1 MKQIRSYLLVST
13 FIFSFTA
20 TAQELKSYKLQKQ
33 PFKEFTITG
42 KIEGRDTG
50 RIILGYRNS
59 NGKYIIDTTT
69 LKNGKFSFKG
79 NINQPTLAGIV
90 GNITSN
96 LMDDPNRT
104 IIFLEPTKLN
114 IQLKENRFQDIRM
127 TGSTTQNDFS
137 NLQKSYSSLLIPFY
151 SVDSAHTKIVRQL
164 DLYPDSV
171 ELEQK
176 KDSLW
181 KERMKIT
188 DAISATERQFLT
200 TNKTSHLTPFLL
212 QRYVGSNG
220 ISIDSATRIFEKLS
234 PTVRQSDLGFAIK
247 QLIYS
252 KKLANVGD
260 VAANFEAIDIN
271 GKTISL
277 KEFRGKKFVLL
288 DFWYAGCPPCRA
300 QSPVLKLIYSELK
313 DNGLEIIGM
322 ADESDK
328 RWRTAIAEDGTSA
341 WRHLMLSSVTKTDNN
356 FPIDL
361 SYNLIGFPT
370 LVLIDKEGIIVHKS
384 NFFGGDNGLNV
395 IRDLLS
401 K

>member
-20 TAQELKSYKLQKQ
+20 TAQEVKSYKLQKQ

-50 RIILGYRNS
+50 RIILGYKNS
-59 NGKYIIDTTT
+59 NGKYVRDTSL
-69 LKNGKFSFKG
+69 LKDGKFSFKG
-79 NINQPTLAGIV
+79 NINQPTFAGIV

-104 IIFLEPTKLN
+104 IIFLEPAKLN
-114 IQLKENRFQDIRM
+114 IQLTENHFRDIRM
-127 TGSTTQNDFS
+127 TGSKTQNDFS
-137 NLQKSYSSLLIPFY
+137 NLQKSYSPLLTSFY
-151 SVDSAHTKIVRQL
+151 SVDSAHTKIVHQL

-171 ELEQK
+171 KLGK
-176 KDSLW
+176 KRDSIW

-188 DAISATERQFLT
+188 DAISVIERQFLS

-220 ISIDSATRIFEKLS
+220 ISVDSATRIFEKLS
-234 PTVRQSDLGFAIK
+234 PKVRQSDLGFAIK

-252 KKLANVGD
+252 KKLANIGD
-260 VAANFEAIDIN
+260 AAADFEAKDIN

-288 DFWYAGCPPCRA
+288 DFWFAYCPPCRA
-300 QSPVLKLIYSELK
+300 QSPALKKLYSEFK

-322 ADESDK
+322 SRDSEK
-328 RWRTAIAEDGTSA
+328 MWRSAIAEDGTA
-341 WRHLMLSSVTKTDNN
+341 EWRHLMMSKVTKTTND

-361 SYNLIGFPT
+361 SYNLTAFPT
-370 LVLIDKEGIIVHKS
+370 LVLINKDGIIIHRS
-384 NFFGGDNGLNV
+384 TGFGDENGLNV
-395 IRDLLS
+395 FRELLS